1 MTVRDIRS
9 IGEGGRLIYGT
20 VGATAIE
27 AGHLVAQLAADGK
40 IVAAGTALSGPA
52 IGVAQHSAAP
62 DAVVQIE
69 TDRVFVFENGTA
81 GDACSDATLYGYTVY
96 CGNSYTVFN
105 NSAGGTLFS
114 AGQFMG
120 LDADGKVKIHVTPG
134 FIAAA
139 DTDIN
144 LIKASGVSA
153 AASMPVGILG
163 ARLAAGTVLPA
174 FVDDAAAS
182 SPGIIVVNSKAF
194 SIRWNNHATPT
205 AVWTSF
211 VMPADIDTAAN
222 ATLEFLVS
230 KSGAT
235 VGDAVKIT
243 ASLFNN
249 VATALHDAD
258 ADFGGDSTALVGN
271 ATAKTIT
278 KLTLSLAAAN
288 LAAAGS
294 VVSLSVKPK
303 DGTLGTDD
311 AVLHGINLVYKRKL
325 LA

>member
-1 MTVRDIRS
+1 MTERAIVSAGDT
-9 IGEGGRLIYGT
+9 LIYGT
-20 VGATAIE
+20 VGTVAIE
-27 AGHLVAQLAADGK
+27 KGHMVAQLAADGT
-40 IVAAGTALSGPA
+40 IVAAGTALSGPC
-52 IGVAQHSAAP
+52 IGVAQHAA
-62 DAVVQIE
+62 AVGASIAIE
-69 TDRVFVFENGTA
+69 TNGVYVFENGAGGNACTA
-81 GDACSDATLYGYTVY
+81 ATLHGYTVY
-96 CGNSYTVFN
+96 CGNSYTVYD

-120 LDADGKVKIHVTPG
+120 LNADGRVKVMITPG

-139 DTDIN
+139 DTDID
-144 LIKASGVSA
+144 LLQASGISA
-153 AASMPVGILG
+153 AASMPISILG
-163 ARLAAGTVLPA
+163 SRLAAGTVLPA

-194 SIRWNNHATPT
+194 GIRWNNHATPT
-205 AVWTSF
+205 AVWTNF

-243 ASLFNN
+243 ATAFNN
-249 VATALHDAD
+249 VAAALHDAD
-258 ADFGGDSTALVGN
+258 TDFGGDSSALVGN

-278 KLTLSLAAAN
+278 KLTLSLTAAN

-294 VVSLSVKPK
+294 VVSLSFKPK

-311 AVLHGINLVYKRKL
+311 AILHGVNLVYKRKL